1 MPSTKTFAPL
11 GVLTRSRWRF
21 GLRQAAIV
29 VIATVIAM
37 GVRNLLTPWLGTGLP
52 FITAFPAIAIVAFF
66 SGITTGAMTA
76 LACALWLL
84 SPWIPP
90 TLSFDFGWE
99 ELATFIPAAFLVAF
113 FSGQGRDEA
122 EAATAAAM
130 ETASAQLA
138 VRSLRLS
145 MLMAVILP
153 TLLFMVAAAIFY
165 GQAIDDARLRV
176 DREARIAQEH
186 ASKIME
192 NNESM
197 ARAVLDF
204 VTTIAPEDVS
214 ANERAL
220 HAKLAALGSNL
231 PQVQSMTLLDATG
244 KAIASSRFF
253 PVPKIDASDREYFRW
268 HQTGQRG
275 IYISEAL
282 VSRSTGETFFDVSQR
297 WDHDGKFAGVLSIS
311 LYPAYFNE
319 FYRGMARDA
328 PGLMVMLIRGDGAVL
343 ARWPPVPPNKMRLD
357 SSSALLKAMAGGAV
371 QGLIEGAS
379 SVDGEDR
386 INGFRRLERYPIY
399 VLAGVDRDAIIA
411 GWQRQLAVLAA
422 FTFPISMALIYVV
435 WVALR
440 RTRRELAAQQSL
452 QREVEQRARIENALH
467 HVQKLE
473 ALGRL
478 TGGVAHDFN
487 NLLTIV
493 SNNLHLMR
501 RLDTKMVDNKQLA
514 AIGRAVASG
523 ERLTRQLL
531 AFARRQPLQPEVIL
545 LQERLP
551 ALLAL
556 IAPTLGPHI
565 ESSAEVDPK
574 TKAVLV
580 DPAELELAII
590 NLAINAK
597 DAMPEGGSLTLS
609 ACNAPSAETD
619 LAGEFVVLTVADTGI
634 GIDPELSDR
643 IFEPFFTTKA
653 AGQGTGLGLS
663 QVYGLCAQAG
673 GTARIDSAPG
683 KGTRVSLFLPATDSV
698 PSAIDAAVPHER
710 TLDCNILLVEDN
722 EEVALATQ
730 PLLQTVGCIV
740 RWAPSG
746 DGARAIIDAE
756 PSKFD
761 IVLSDMAMPG
771 QLDGLGLAE
780 YLRSR
785 YPEIQVVL
793 MTGYTNQLQEAV
805 ARHFTVLSKP
815 CSPDVLV
822 SAVRDAI
829 GRRGTRKAAALES
842 CAAEALDKVR
852 G

>member
-1 MPSTKTFAPL
+1 MRLLLTRLAAPL
-11 GVLTRSRWRF
+11 GVLAQGRWGF

-29 VIATVIAM
+29 LIATVIAM
-37 GVRNLLTPWLGTGLP
+37 GVRNLLTPWLGHGLP

-76 LACALWLL
+76 LGCALWLFA
-84 SPWIPP
+84 PWTPP
-90 TLSFDFGWE
+90 TLASDFGWE
-99 ELATFIPAAFLVAF
+99 EFATFIPAAFLVAF

-122 EAATAAAM
+122 AAATAAAT
-130 ETASAQLA
+130 ETASAQLT

-165 GQAIDDARLRV
+165 GQAFDDARLRV

-197 ARAVLDF
+197 TRAVLDF
-204 VTTIAPEDVS
+204 LARMAPEDVS
-214 ANERAL
+214 ANEREL
-220 HAKLAALGSNL
+220 HARLAALGSKL
-231 PQVQSMTLLDATG
+231 PQVQSMTLLDAAG
-244 KAIASSRFF
+244 KAVASNRFF

-268 HQTGQRG
+268 HQSGQPG
-275 IYISEAL
+275 IYVSETL
-282 VSRSTGETFFDVSQR
+282 VSRTTGETFFDVSQR
-297 WDHDGKFAGVLSIS
+297 WNHNGIFAGVLSIS

-319 FYRGMARDA
+319 FYRGMAHDA
-328 PGLMVMLIRGDGAVL
+328 PGLMVMLTRSDGAVL
-343 ARWPPVPPNKMRLD
+343 ARWPSVPPDKTRLGSD
-357 SSSALLKAMAGGAV
+357 SALLKAMAHGEV
-371 QGLIEGAS
+371 QGRMEGAS
-379 SVDGEDR
+379 AVDGEDR
-386 INGFRRLERYPIY
+386 INAFRRLERYPIY
-399 VLAGVDRDAIIA
+399 VQAGVDREAIIA

-422 FTFPISMALIYVV
+422 FTFPISMALVYVV

-452 QREVEQRARIENALH
+452 QREIEQRARIENALH

-501 RLDTKMVDNKQLA
+501 RLDTKMADNKQLA

-531 AFARRQPLQPEVIL
+531 AFARRQPLQPEVVS

-556 IAPTLGPHI
+556 IAPTLGPRI
-565 ESSAEVDPK
+565 ESSVEVDPK
-574 TKAVLV
+574 TKAILV
-580 DPAELELAII
+580 DPAELELSII
-590 NLAINAK
+590 NLAVNAK
-597 DAMPEGGSLTLS
+597 DAMPDGGRFKLS
-609 ACNAPSAETD
+609 ARNASPAEVD
-619 LAGEFVVLTVADTGI
+619 IAGEFVVLTVADTGI
-634 GIDPELSDR
+634 GIDPELTER
-643 IFEPFFTTKA
+643 IFEPFFTTKPS
-653 AGQGTGLGLS
+653 GQGTGLGLS

-673 GTARIDSAPG
+673 GSARIDSAPG
-683 KGTRVSLFLPATDSV
+683 EGTRVSLYLPATDPV
-698 PSAIDAAVPHER
+698 PSVVALAKPDDR
-710 TLDCNILLVEDN
+710 RLDCNILLVEDN
-722 EEVALATQ
+722 EEVAAATQ
-730 PLLQTVGCIV
+730 PLLQTVGCTV

-746 DGARAIIDAE
+746 EEARAMIDAE
-756 PSKFD
+756 PTRFD

-771 QLDGLGLAE
+771 ELHGLGLAE
-780 YLRSR
+780 YLRKR
-785 YPEIQVVL
+785 HPEIQVVL
-793 MTGYTNQLQEAV
+793 MTGYTNQLQEAL
-805 ARHFTVLSKP
+805 ARRFTVLAKP
-815 CSPDVLV
+815 CPPDLLV
-822 SAVRDAI
+822 NAMRDAI
-829 GRRGTRKAAALES
+829 HRRRAPKVATLE
-842 CAAEALDKVR
+842 E
-852 G
+852 